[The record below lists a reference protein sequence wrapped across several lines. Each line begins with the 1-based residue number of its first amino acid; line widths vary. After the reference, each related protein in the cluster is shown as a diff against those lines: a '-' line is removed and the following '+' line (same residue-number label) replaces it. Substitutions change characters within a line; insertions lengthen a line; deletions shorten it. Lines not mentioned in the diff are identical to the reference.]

1 MSLPN
6 NTVALTDIIASA
18 KNFIK
23 FIQSK
28 IKLLGLLIDL
38 GGLFGLVY

>member
-28 IKLLGLLIDL
+28 LKLLNFLINL
-38 GGLFGLVY
+38 EIL